1 MVLPVHAWL
10 SHPLRL
16 ELSRIRPRDL
26 IISHTEY
33 AVMACYSCGSYT
45 SCSNGSSIAVQRK
58 SVDCG
63 GF

>member
-16 ELSRIRPRDL
+16 ELSRIRPRDV

-33 AVMACYSCGSYT
+33 AVMAAATHVAATPHARMDPQLQC
-45 SCSNGSSIAVQRK
+45 NGSL
-58 SVDCG
+58 
-63 GF
+63 